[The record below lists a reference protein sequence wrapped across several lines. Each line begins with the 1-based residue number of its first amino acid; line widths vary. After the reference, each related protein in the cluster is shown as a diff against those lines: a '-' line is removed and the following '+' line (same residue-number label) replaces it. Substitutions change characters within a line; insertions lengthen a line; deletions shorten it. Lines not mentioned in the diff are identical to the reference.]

1 MSKNSDKPLK
11 SYEISLRI
19 SVSVKA
25 KDRNDL
31 QKIFE
36 ALDMGKLSEDK
47 NVESVEFKESEFV
60 TDEDGDEF
68 ELK

>member
-11 SYEISLRI
+11 SYEISLRM
-19 SVSVKA
+19 SVFVKA

>member
-1 MSKNSDKPLK
+1 MSKNSDNPLK
-11 SYEISLRI
+11 SYEVSLRI

-60 TDEDGDEF
+60 TDEDGNEF